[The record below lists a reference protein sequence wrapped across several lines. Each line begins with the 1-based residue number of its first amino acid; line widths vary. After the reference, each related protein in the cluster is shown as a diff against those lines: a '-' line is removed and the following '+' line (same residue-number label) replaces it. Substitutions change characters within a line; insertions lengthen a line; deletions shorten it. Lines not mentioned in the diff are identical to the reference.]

1 MLYQCANVETS
12 HRLVRLDVPTPTFTR
27 APGEASGEFAL
38 ESAMDELAYACGLDP
53 VVLRLRNYAERDG
66 DTGEPWSSKELRTC
80 YQRGADAIGW
90 AARSPAVRATRRDG
104 LLVGL
109 GMATATYPARMMP
122 ATAKVRVTGER
133 ATVQIATAE
142 LGTGTYT
149 ILTQIAADV
158 LGLPLEAVSVEL
170 GDTALP
176 EAPVSAGSM
185 TAATAGSAVHAACLR
200 ARARLDAGE
209 REVTEQARS
218 DEFEGRKGFSCHSHG
233 AAFAE
238 VEVDEEL
245 GRARVTKL
253 VGAYACGKILNPRTA
268 HSQLM
273 GGLVW
278 ALGMT
283 MEEATVRDRRTARNV
298 TRNLADYHIAVN
310 ADVPAIEVILVEEDD
325 PHVNVLGAK
334 GLGEVGCC
342 GATAAIANAV
352 YHATGRRVR
361 DLPLSVDKLMRPT

>member
-1 MLYQCANVETS
+1 
-12 HRLVRLDVPTPTFTR
+12 
-27 APGEASGEFAL
+27 
-38 ESAMDELAYACGLDP
+38 
-53 VVLRLRNYAERDG
+53 
-66 DTGEPWSSKELRTC
+66 
-80 YQRGADAIGW
+80 
-90 AARSPAVRATRRDG
+90 
-104 LLVGL
+104 
-109 GMATATYPARMMP
+109 
-122 ATAKVRVTGER
+122 
-133 ATVQIATAE
+133 
-142 LGTGTYT
+142 
-149 ILTQIAADV
+149 
-158 LGLPLEAVSVEL
+158 
-170 GDTALP
+170 
-176 EAPVSAGSM
+176 M
-185 TAATAGSAVHAACLR
+185 TAATVGSAVNAACLR
-200 ARARLDAGE
+200 ARTRLDAGE

-218 DEFEGRKGFSCHSHG
+218 DEFEGRKGFSCHSLG

-268 HSQLM
+268 QSQLM

-334 GLGEVGCC
+334 GLGEIGIC